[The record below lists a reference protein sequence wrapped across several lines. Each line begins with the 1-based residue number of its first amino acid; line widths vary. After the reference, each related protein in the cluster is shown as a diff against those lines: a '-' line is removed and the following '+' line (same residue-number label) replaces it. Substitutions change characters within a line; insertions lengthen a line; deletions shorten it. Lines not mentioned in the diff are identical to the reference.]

1 MSRSGRQVSG
11 SRAGAYAGRVP
22 DLLAWLRR
30 HPWQAD
36 GLLALLLA
44 AMSAGQWQWQGQTP
58 NATPA
63 AVTAVSVLMAATTN
77 IATGYRRRGTTV
89 AASSTLT
96 AATAAGSWPCH

>member
-36 GLLALLLA
+36 GLLALLLVA
-44 AMSAGQWQWQGQTP
+44 LSRGQWQG
-58 NATPA
+58 NYPA
-63 AVTAVSVLMAATTN
+63 GVLSL
-77 IATGYRRRGTTV
+77 I
-89 AASSTLT
+89 
-96 AATAAGSWPCH
+96 HI